1 MSIDCPRAVS
11 LFLSPVGDADEIRA
25 AREHVL
31 RCPACASTVDADAQ
45 TDLAVHTVK
54 VLARPSRLLSLALA
68 VLGVLQVTVAVP
80 WVFGAT
86 PLWDGGS
93 GTAPAHLTRDGTI
106 GLVVGLAA
114 VAVWRN
120 ARLAYFALPA
130 CTVLSFLH
138 VVTYFS
144 DRSRADV
151 SAGFESVH
159 VLTFAITLL
168 IALMAFPVSRRSGE
182 GRGRRLV

>member
-1 MSIDCPRAVS
+1 MVRRVS
-11 LFLSPVGDADEIRA
+11 LWSSPA
-25 AREHVL
+25 
-31 RCPACASTVDADAQ
+31 
-45 TDLAVHTVK
+45 
-54 VLARPSRLLSLALA
+54 RLLTAALA
-68 VLGVLQVTVAVP
+68 VLGILQVTVAVP
-80 WVFGAT
+80 WVFGVT

-114 VAVWRN
+114 VAVSRN

-130 CTVLSFLH
+130 CTVLSVLH
-138 VVTYFS
+138 VITYFS

-168 IALMAFPVSRRSGE
+168 IAVVAFPV
-182 GRGRRLV
+182 GRRPAGSGVGGGGRLV